1 MANIALAGYSLSALL
16 FALLGLL
23 LLTTWRKPGGSRVL
37 VLSIWFSAL
46 WAGVLAMQAVS
57 SSVPLAVVWA
67 TESLRPAIWLMFL
80 FSLLLPLT
88 AGNARYRRLLVFMRA
103 SSIVLVLLMLVSLF
117 GGINPFAVD
126 WLDTQ
131 WRLIAHLLFAVGGLI
146 LVEQLFRN
154 SPLEHRW
161 TVKYLCFG
169 LGAIFAYDFYLYTDA
184 LLFRRLDPAIWA
196 ARGGVNAL
204 MVPLIGL
211 SLARN
216 PTLQLQLFVSRRMVF
231 HTTALLSAG
240 VYMLVMALTGY
251 YIQVWGGEW
260 GAALQIVFLFGAVVL
275 LLAMLFS
282 GQLRART
289 KVFFNKH
296 FFRYRYDY
304 REEWLRLIGTLSGR
318 DSATRLPERVIWA
331 IGEIVES
338 PGGLL
343 WTRDG
348 DGYRCTATF
357 GHPAQAFARLT
368 GADPVVAFMRE
379 RRWVINLAEY
389 DREPDRYD
397 GLELPDWLTDI
408 EAAWLLV
415 PLLHDEQLQGF
426 VVLLQPRSP
435 QQLNYENLDL
445 LKTAGL
451 QAASYLALSEAAEAL
466 AEARQFEGFNRLS
479 AFVLHDLKNLI
490 AQLSLVARNAE
501 RHKHNPAFVE
511 DAVKTIENAVAKM
524 NRLMGQLK
532 SAEDAQVQGTPVEL
546 AGVLRELVAA
556 RHAGRPAPTLALEAG
571 DVWVYAEPDRL
582 AAVIGH
588 VVQNAQDATPP
599 DGQVQVGLRLQGDQA
614 IVDVRDTG
622 SGMDKDF
629 IEKRLFRPFDSTK
642 GLTGMG
648 IGAYECREFVRALG
662 GQVEVVSEPGQG
674 TLFRIVIPLATA
686 EPDSRV
692 LADTR

>member
-1 MANIALAGYSLSALL
+1 MAQIALAGYGLAALL
-16 FALLGLL
+16 YSLLGLL
-23 LLTTWRKPGGSRVL
+23 LLTTWRKPGGSHLLLLAVW
-37 VLSIWFSAL
+37 LSAA
-46 WAGVLAMQAVS
+46 WAGLVAVQ
-57 SSVPLAVVWA
+57 SVDSGMGVELIWA
-67 TESLRPAIWLMFL
+67 LEVLRPLLWLGFL
-80 FSLLLPLT
+80 YTLLLPLT
-88 AGNARYRRLLVFMRA
+88 KGNVRYRGLLVFMRGGGILIA
-103 SSIVLVLLMLVSLF
+103 LVMLVSLL
-117 GGINPFAVD
+117 GSEGPWAIN
-126 WLDTQ
+126 WLPVE
-131 WRLIAHLLFAVGGLI
+131 WRLIGHLLFAVAGLI

-154 SPLEHRW
+154 SPLEQRW
-161 TVKYLCFG
+161 MIKYLCFG
-169 LGAIFAYDFYLYTDA
+169 LGAVFAYDFYLYTDA
-184 LLFRRLDPAIWA
+184 LLFQRLDPSIWS

-211 SLARN
+211 SVARN
-216 PTLQLQLFVSRRMVF
+216 PTLQLELFVSRRMVF

-240 VYMLVMALTGY
+240 VYMLLMALTGY
-251 YIQVWGGEW
+251 YIQLWGGQW
-260 GAALQIVFLFGAVVL
+260 GVALQIVFLFGAVVL

-318 DSATRLPERVIWA
+318 ATATPLPERVIWA

-348 DGYRCTATF
+348 ESFRCAAMLGYPHQLF
-357 GHPAQAFARLT
+357 PRLSED
-368 GADPVVAFMRE
+368 APVVDFMRQ
-379 RRWVINLAEY
+379 RHWIISLTEY
-389 DREPDRYD
+389 ASEPDRYD
-397 GLELPDWLTDI
+397 GLQLPDWLQQI

-415 PLLHDEQLQGF
+415 PLLHDDRLEGF
-426 VVLLQPRSP
+426 VVLLEPRSP

-445 LKTAGL
+445 LKTAGM
-451 QAASYLALSEAAEAL
+451 QAASYLALSQAAEAL

-490 AQLSLVARNAE
+490 AQLSLVVRNAE
-501 RHKHNPAFVE
+501 RHKHNPAFME

-532 SAEDAQVQGTPVEL
+532 GADAMGQLGSRVDL
-546 AGVLRELVAA
+546 AVLLRDLVAA
-556 RHAGRPAPTLALEAG
+556 RQGSRPAPTLNAEVGEAL
-571 DVWVYAEPDRL
+571 VMAEPDRL

-599 DGQVQVGLRLQGDQA
+599 QGKVELGLRLLGDQA
-614 IVDVRDTG
+614 IVDIRDTG
-622 SGMDKDF
+622 SGMDKAF

-662 GQVEVVSEPGQG
+662 GQVEVTSEPEQG
-674 TLFRIVIPLATA
+674 TLFRVMIPLAEGGSLTA
-686 EPDSRV
+686 VS
-692 LADTR
+692 